1 MSTEREIARY
11 LPNHLPPSLASCP
24 PAHPNL
30 PVRQE
35 HTRVACRQTPATA
48 DEASWSIGESET
60 ASNCVPLPVP
70 KVTTTNNDDNNE
82 PTHPPSHRATR
93 HTPPHQIPHPHTHNT
108 MAKPRTVTPSA
119 AAAAKPPP
127 VTAQQHQ
134 PVAVAPPAPAPAAAI
149 KSKSSG
155 PGSASSWD
163 QAVVNLTKHYQKAT
177 PQRTKLIDAFLG
189 FLVAVGVLQFVY
201 CVLAGNYVRF
211 LLP

>member
-1 MSTEREIARY
+1 
-11 LPNHLPPSLASCP
+11 
-24 PAHPNL
+24 
-30 PVRQE
+30 
-35 HTRVACRQTPATA
+35 
-48 DEASWSIGESET
+48 
-60 ASNCVPLPVP
+60 
-70 KVTTTNNDDNNE
+70 
-82 PTHPPSHRATR
+82 
-93 HTPPHQIPHPHTHNT
+93 

-134 PVAVAPPAPAPAAAI
+134 PVAVAPPAPAAAI

-155 PGSASSWD
+155 PGSGSSWD